1 MFVIREWKNLI
12 TDLCS
17 DKWKISG
24 WFCLFILTILFL
36 IKSARLEDLKGTI
49 SIADAMDQFFSIYT
63 FTFPLSPLFLLFVSI
78 GVLPFFSLFRT
89 IRYRS
94 RSELFLALIARL
106 FGISLCFTLLLLFSG
121 YIISGIWCGNFVH
134 YWDTTAGTPY
144 IRYGD
149 QIDLSSFSGIWMI
162 TRYFITSTLVFFF
175 FSAAVSA
182 IYLFLSNYIYSFI
195 AVMSLIIMD
204 RMMSNFYE
212 FSILH
217 DHLSLNLD
225 QWLVPESFE
234 TTVFL
239 FTGGT
244 LLLFSIIY
252 VQMVKKDYSN
262 GKIDENN
269 VKKN

>member
-78 GVLPFFSLFRT
+78 GVLPFFRYFVSLD
-89 IRYRS
+89 IDHVQN
-94 RSELFLALIARL
+94 FLALIARL

-149 QIDLSSFSGIWMI
+149 QIDLSSFQG
-162 TRYFITSTLVFFF
+162 Y
-175 FSAAVSA
+175 
-182 IYLFLSNYIYSFI
+182 
-195 AVMSLIIMD
+195 
-204 RMMSNFYE
+204 
-212 FSILH
+212 
-217 DHLSLNLD
+217 
-225 QWLVPESFE
+225 
-234 TTVFL
+234 
-239 FTGGT
+239 G
-244 LLLFSIIY
+244 
-252 VQMVKKDYSN
+252 
-262 GKIDENN
+262 
-269 VKKN
+269 